1 MSARGEEALL
11 AGLLAGPSVL
21 GTFWFQTLGADALP
35 GGRAPWLVL
44 LYAVPPVIA
53 VAIALRRERGASAA
67 RHYGITIAVLA
78 ALVAWHP
85 PVAMDGLGWARA
97 LAGAGLASGAAMVV
111 LAGRVTRRATECVGA
126 EVEAT

>member
-11 AGLLAGPSVL
+11 AVLLAAPSVL
-21 GTFWFQTLGADALP
+21 GTFWFQTFGADGLP

-53 VAIALRRERGASAA
+53 VAIALWRERGASAA
-67 RHYGITIAVLA
+67 RRYGITIAVLA

-85 PVAMDGLGWARA
+85 PVAMDGRGWARA
-97 LAGAGLASGAAMVV
+97 LAGAGLASGVAVVV
-111 LAGRVTRRATECVGA
+111 LAGRVTRRAPERVSA
-126 EVEAT
+126 EAEAS